1 LSERFGSVPSP
12 RFPTT
17 TAAFELP
24 GLTHA
29 LELLGELQADWVGW
43 IENGLDGTFVVV
55 LAPEKISELNEL
67 MASVE
72 RWIAEQAFLAIRF
85 HLDARVYIMQRG
97 GYVGRVDG
105 DRDSDD

>member
-1 LSERFGSVPSP
+1 MPSP

-17 TAAFELP
+17 TAVFEMP

-29 LELLGELQADWVGW
+29 LELLRELQADWGGW

-55 LAPEKISELNEL
+55 QAPEKISELNEL
-67 MASVE
+67 MSSVE

-85 HLDARVYIMQRG
+85 HLDGRVYIMQRG
-97 GYVGRVDG
+97 GYVGRAQG
-105 DRDSDD
+105 DRDPDD